1 MLYKAIMNKET
12 LITLATRVRDGNATR
27 EDKLRLL
34 QVLNFK
40 LEEVS
45 EILRNLNQHSNHNVN
60 DG

>member
-1 MLYKAIMNKET
+1 MNKET